1 MKMRERAK
9 CVIGLLAEPSTKQK
23 SQESMESASLTI
35 DDTSHNNFDRKKL
48 EELRSYYSPLVVEE
62 LKRQV

>member
-1 MKMRERAK
+1 
-9 CVIGLLAEPSTKQK
+9 
-23 SQESMESASLTI
+23 MESASLTI

-48 EELRSYYSPLVVEE
+48 EELRNYYSPLVVEE